1 MCGGTVQVNCGFSG
15 IDDVYT
21 FNFTSGKLER
31 KSPMKQAR
39 GHHAI
44 ITVCKNVYVFGGR
57 TMGGCLK
64 HCEVYSIQSNTW
76 TRIDDL
82 YHGIDRGFAAIHN
95 GMIYLAGATDGKLQ
109 IYDPN

>member
-1 MCGGTVQVNCGFSG
+1 
-15 IDDVYT
+15 
-21 FNFTSGKLER
+21 
-31 KSPMKQAR
+31 
-39 GHHAI
+39 
-44 ITVCKNVYVFGGR
+44 
-57 TMGGCLK
+57 MGGCLK